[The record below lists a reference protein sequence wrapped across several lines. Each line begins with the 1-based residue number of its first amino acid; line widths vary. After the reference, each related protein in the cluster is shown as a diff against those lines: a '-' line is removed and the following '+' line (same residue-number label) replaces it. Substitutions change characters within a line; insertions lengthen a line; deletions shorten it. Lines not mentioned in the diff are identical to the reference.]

1 MTDARS
7 PADRH
12 VPRIVR
18 QRRWWLLPLLLWALA
33 SGYYYRSHLAD
44 LQAHTEQVAIEGAR
58 NMFRMVV
65 LSRNWNASHGGVY
78 VRVSPRTPPNPY
90 LEHPKRDLKTTD
102 GEHLTMINPA
112 YMTRLIAEMAQA
124 NEGAIFRLTSL
135 KPIRPDN
142 RADDWERQAL
152 QSFESGSKETW
163 GIVNQDGRRWLRYMA
178 PLSVKAACLDCHAVQ
193 GYKEGDIRG
202 GISVSQD
209 YAPIAGAMA
218 HHHRE
223 ILLMTLATF
232 TGVALIAW
240 FLLEM
245 LRRRWLELAGKLEEL
260 AATQGKLLQSEKLA
274 GIGQLA
280 AGVAHEINNPVGFV
294 KSNLSTLKDYN
305 RQLLALLDTGRK
317 QPLTDDD
324 FARIDYDYL
333 REDIPVLLAE
343 SQDGLGRVQK
353 IVADLKDFSRID
365 HAEMAAADLNA
376 GIESTLNVVWN
387 ELKYKAEVVREFG
400 ELSPVTCIAAQINQV
415 VMNLLVNAAHAI
427 KTRGTITV
435 RTAQVDDF
443 VRIEV
448 CDTGE
453 GIAPEHLGRI
463 FDPFFTTK
471 PVGKGTGLGLSLS
484 YDIVTK
490 HGGRIEVDSTVGSG
504 TCFRVFLPLTPPAT
518 LTSPSK
524 AST

>member
-1 MTDARS
+1 MTDPRS
-7 PADRH
+7 PAARH
-12 VPRIVR
+12 VPRLVR

-33 SGYYYRSHLAD
+33 SGYYYRSHMAD

-65 LSRNWNASHGGVY
+65 LTRNWNASHGGLY
-78 VRVSPRTPPNPY
+78 VRVTPRTPPNPY
-90 LEHPKRDLKTTD
+90 LEHPKRDLETTD
-102 GEHLTMINPA
+102 GERLTMVNPA

-135 KPIRPDN
+135 KPIRPGN
-142 RADDWERQAL
+142 RADDWEQQAL
-152 QSFESGSKETW
+152 QSFESGTRETW
-163 GIVNQDGRRWLRYMA
+163 GVVHQDGRAWLRYMA
-178 PLSVKAACLDCHAVQ
+178 PLSVKASCLDCHAVQ
-193 GYKEGDIRG
+193 GYREGDIRG

-209 YAPIAGAMA
+209 YAPIADAMA
-218 HHHRE
+218 HHQRE
-223 ILLMTLATF
+223 LALMTLATF

-245 LRRRWLELAGKLEEL
+245 LRRRWLDLAGKLDEL
-260 AATQGKLLQSEKLA
+260 AATQGQLLQSEKLA

-294 KSNLSTLKDYN
+294 KSNLTTLKDYN
-305 RQLLALLDTGRK
+305 RQLLALLDSGRT
-317 QPLTDDD
+317 QPLTDAD
-324 FARIDYDYL
+324 FKRIDYDYL
-333 REDIPVLLAE
+333 REDIPALLAE

-365 HAEMAAADLNA
+365 HSELAEADLNA

-400 ELSPVTCIAAQINQV
+400 ELPLVPCIAAQINQV

-435 RTAQVDDF
+435 RTVPFNDF
-443 VRIEV
+443 VRIDV

-490 HGGRIEVDSTVGSG
+490 HGGRIEVQSTVGSG
-504 TCFRVFLPLTPPAT
+504 TCFRVFLPVTPPVA
-518 LTSPSK
+518 LAGK
-524 AST
+524 AGAAG

>member
-1 MTDARS
+1 M
-7 PADRH
+7 
-12 VPRIVR
+12 
-18 QRRWWLLPLLLWALA
+18 
-33 SGYYYRSHLAD
+33 
-44 LQAHTEQVAIEGAR
+44 QA
-58 NMFRMVV
+58 
-65 LSRNWNASHGGVY
+65 
-78 VRVSPRTPPNPY
+78 
-90 LEHPKRDLKTTD
+90 
-102 GEHLTMINPA
+102 
-112 YMTRLIAEMAQA
+112 
-124 NEGAIFRLTSL
+124 
-135 KPIRPDN
+135 
-142 RADDWERQAL
+142 
-152 QSFESGSKETW
+152 FEAGSKETW
-163 GIVNQDGRRWLRYMA
+163 GIVNQDGRTWLRYMA
-178 PLSVKAACLDCHAVQ
+178 PLSVKAACLDCHAIQ
-193 GYKEGDIRG
+193 GYREGDIRG

-245 LRRRWLELAGKLEEL
+245 LRRRWLELAGKLDEL

-317 QPLTDDD
+317 QPLSDAD
-324 FARIDYDYL
+324 FTRIDYDYL
-333 REDIPVLLAE
+333 REDIPALLAE

-400 ELSPVTCIAAQINQV
+400 ELPPVTCIAAQINQV

-490 HGGRIEVDSTVGSG
+490 HGGRIEVESTVGSG
-504 TCFRVFLPLTPPAT
+504 TCFRIFLPLTPPAT
-518 LTSPSK
+518 LADK
-524 AST
+524 ATPPA